1 MSRKS
6 IAFSALSLGLLCA
19 AFGCSDDEGSTV
31 SANPPGSAGT
41 KSSGGSAGSTS
52 VLVPKAG
59 SSGSGGS
66 GNGVISSE
74 ACPGLP
80 IDPIDEPT
88 GSGGEAGMGGAPSNE
103 APGGAGAGGAG
114 AGGEAM
120 AEDPGSA
127 GQGGAPTAQYQSSAG
142 AGGDDAGAC
151 VGVSLEAEAV
161 PVDLFIM
168 MDRSQSMGYLVDGS
182 TMTRWE
188 ALRDAV
194 QGFVQDPAAADVR
207 MGLGFFSLTG
217 TANDELDCDAE
228 AYAEPSVPI
237 GLLSEIGEDLV
248 SAIDDIT
255 PAGLTP
261 TVPAMEGAISYAR
274 AWAGEHPERATL
286 VVLVTD
292 GYPTQCGSAPEA
304 IATAAKNGYQS
315 PEHIRTFVIG
325 VGDVAKFNLDNYAR
339 SGGTGKA
346 FLTDSGDVTSS
357 FVEALGNITNRA
369 LACEYQLPTPPSGM
383 KLDTTKVQV
392 VYTPATGSPEEVP
405 SIQSLGACA
414 NNANGGWYY
423 DNANDPTKISVCP
436 CTCARF
442 QAGQVDVRLGC
453 KPRLGLR

>member
-19 AFGCSDDEGSTV
+19 AFGCSEDEGSTV

-41 KSSGGSAGSTS
+41 KSSGGSGGTS
-52 VLVPKAG
+52 VLTPKGG
-59 SSGSGGS
+59 SSGSGGT
-66 GNGVISSE
+66 GNGVISTE

-80 IDPIDEPT
+80 IDPVDEPT
-88 GSGGEAGMGGAPSNE
+88 GSGGEPASGAGASSGGTPSSENPGGAGGEPISQ
-103 APGGAGAGGAG
+103 GAGAGGAPV
-114 AGGEAM
+114 
-120 AEDPGSA
+120 AE
-127 GQGGAPTAQYQSSAG
+127 YQSSAG
-142 AGGDDAGAC
+142 AGGEEAGAC

-168 MDRSQSMGYLVDGS
+168 MDRSQSMGNLVEGS
-182 TMTRWE
+182 SMTRWE

-194 QGFVQDPAAADVR
+194 QGFVEDPNAADVR

-217 TANDELDCDAE
+217 SANDELDCNAD

-248 SAIDDIT
+248 AAIEDT
-255 PAGLTP
+255 APAGLTP

-274 AWAGEHPERATL
+274 AWATDHPERATL

-292 GYPTQCGSAPEA
+292 GFPTQCGSAPEA
-304 IATAAKNGYQS
+304 VATAAKNGYQS
-315 PEHIRTFVIG
+315 AQHIRTFVIG
-325 VGDVAKFNLDNYAR
+325 VGDVARFNLDNYAR

-346 FLTDSGDVTSS
+346 FLTDSGDITNS
-357 FVEALGNITNRA
+357 FVAALGNITNRQ
-369 LACEYQLPTPPSGM
+369 LACEYQLPEPPSGM
-383 KLDTTKVQV
+383 KLDTSKVQV

-414 NNANGGWYY
+414 NNPNGGWFY
-423 DNANDPTKISVCP
+423 DDANDPTKISVCP
-436 CTCARF
+436 CTCSRF